1 MEFLDEFESKP
12 RFVLQSKHLPQSH
25 DPDALHSSSSPFSSL
40 NKPALIISLS
50 FSLSTFVLAFLYF
63 NLEPFASLFLWL
75 ALSFLIGPFAPP
87 SLTAGDIRVGVGPP
101 VKEIPKVDNGT
112 NEKPSRKSSKTLK
125 KASENA
131 VNGHPHPEKSSGF
144 HVENKRDGINKPLN
158 ETKSEEKSEWGE
170 ADEELLKK
178 LMGKHPPGK
187 PGRWEAIAEGF
198 KGKHKVET
206 VIAKAKE
213 TGDKK
218 GGDQD
223 SYRKFLKDRKPVDKR
238 ALDEEGDEAIAGES
252 MEEGKKVSGWT
263 PAEDLAL
270 LNALKAFPKD
280 VAMRWEKITAS
291 LPGKTK
297 SACMKRVVELKK
309 DFRNSKASLG
319 QAS

>member
-12 RFVLQSKHLPQSH
+12 RFVLQSKHLPQQQ
-25 DPDALHSSSSPFSSL
+25 DLDSSSPFSSL
-40 NKPALIISLS
+40 SKPALIISLS
-50 FSLSTFVLAFLYF
+50 FSLFTFILAFFYF
-63 NLEPFASLFLWL
+63 NFDPLSSLLLWL
-75 ALSFLIGPFAPP
+75 SLSFLIGPFAPP
-87 SLTAGDIRVGVGPP
+87 SLTAGDIRVGLGPP
-101 VKEIPKVDNGT
+101 LKEIPKISNEI
-112 NEKPSRKSSKTLK
+112 NEKPNRKSSKTLK
-125 KASENA
+125 KASEGA
-131 VNGHPHPEKSSGF
+131 VKLDGHSEKSSS
-144 HVENKRDGINKPLN
+144 VAENKRDGSNRVLN
-158 ETKSEEKSEWGE
+158 ETKSEEQSEWGE

-218 GGDQD
+218 GSDQD

-238 ALDEEGDEAIAGES
+238 ALDEEEDETIADENV
-252 MEEGKKVSGWT
+252 EEGKKVTGWT
-263 PAEDLAL
+263 SAEDLAL
-270 LNALKAFPKD
+270 LSALKAFPKD
-280 VAMRWEKITAS
+280 VSMRWEKIAAS

-309 DFRNSKASLG
+309 DFRSSKASPG